1 MSSLSGLEKKN
12 VQGNHMTEYHT
23 ASKNEKALTH
33 KDVHNILV
41 SGEVGWK
48 LVLCCNP
55 IKTIS

>member
-1 MSSLSGLEKKN
+1 MSSLSGLDKKK

-41 SGEVGWK
+41 SGKVG
-48 LVLCCNP
+48 
-55 IKTIS
+55 